1 MLPATA
7 VTLVKPYFF
16 EPFDTVNDKV
26 KITGIG
32 SRPDATSNKLIAVGT
47 HLTTLG
53 SEYVLFSMKITDNGN
68 SGFSY
73 QVKLSWKMTPALTED
88 VNPKAYHTNNRYMI
102 WYQLPSTKDIYLFDT
117 GKDSNNVNGMKVNRV
132 TLPLAFRDSF
142 RIGYVEKYTGFVG
155 VGVN

>member
-1 MLPATA
+1 MLPTVAL
-7 VTLVKPYFF
+7 TLVKPYFF

-32 SRPDATSNKLIAVGT
+32 SRPDATSSKLIAVGT
-47 HLTTLG
+47 HLTTG
-53 SEYVLFSMKITDNGN
+53 SEYVLFAMKITDNGA

-73 QVKLSWKMTPALTED
+73 QVKLSWAMSPALTED
-88 VNPKAYHTNNRYMI
+88 VNPKAYHTINRYMI
-102 WYQLPSTKDIYLFDT
+102 WYQLPSTNDIYLFDA
-117 GKDSNNVNGMKVNRV
+117 GINSNNVNQMKVNKV